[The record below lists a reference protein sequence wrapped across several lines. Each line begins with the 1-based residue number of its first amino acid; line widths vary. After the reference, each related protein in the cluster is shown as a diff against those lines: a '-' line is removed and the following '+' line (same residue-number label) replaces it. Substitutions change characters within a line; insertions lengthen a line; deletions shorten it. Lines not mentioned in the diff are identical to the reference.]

1 MTRSAILLLMLLVA
15 ASARAADLAAGAR
28 IFARCRICHT
38 VAAGAPSTVGP
49 NLHGLFG
56 RRAGSLGDY
65 DYSPA
70 MKQSGIVWNDA
81 TLAKFLHDPKAFIP
95 GGKMGFPGIDDAGEI
110 RSLLAYLK
118 EATG

>member
-1 MTRSAILLLMLLVA
+1 MTKSAILLLTMFA
-15 ASARAADLAAGAR
+15 AAAARAGDVAAGAR

-38 VAAGAPSTVGP
+38 VTAGAPNTVGP

-56 RRAGSLGDY
+56 RPAGSLVDY

-70 MKQSGIVWNDA
+70 MKHSGIVWNDA
-81 TLAKFLHDPKAFIP
+81 TLAKFLRNPKAFIP
-95 GGKMGFPGIDDAGEI
+95 GGKMAFPGIDDGGEI
-110 RSLLAYLK
+110 KSLLVYLR